1 MKDKKFIL
9 FQFMNYKQIPT
20 KGNNNILKVI
30 QQTNMLAQAAN
41 TNQAEKK
48 ALLECLIKKDA
59 LS

>member
-1 MKDKKFIL
+1 
-9 FQFMNYKQIPT
+9 MNSKQIPT
-20 KGNNNILKVI
+20 KGNNNIFKVR